1 MPSPK
6 NDRAFAESMRSEQ
19 HPDRKHP
26 NIAEIVD
33 FHRALVIGCNQG
45 HDLQA
50 DLLTPAELPREPRPA
65 IVFLH
70 GGSWLAGG
78 PSQFHFHANRIATAT
93 ASTPSA
99 STTGSAAKPLSQPVS
114 TIFASRSPTS
124 FEFPDDL
131 QGR

>member
-6 NDRAFAESMRSEQ
+6 NDRAFAESMRTEQ
-19 HPDRKHP
+19 HSDRKHP
-26 NIAEIVD
+26 NIAENFA
-33 FHRALVIGCNQG
+33 FHRALVIDCSQG

-50 DLLTPAELPREPRPA
+50 RLFTPAELPREPHPA

-70 GGSWLAGG
+70 GGSWLACG

-99 STTGSAAKPLSQPVS
+99 STTGSAAKPLSLPVS
-114 TIFASRSPTS
+114 TIFAS
-124 FEFPDDL
+124 
-131 QGR
+131 